1 MVRIGP
7 NEVSFATIE
16 AQAIIYGSRNRQEE
30 DSFSKKGTFL
40 GLFSD
45 LVLSA
50 PTLITISDPSLHK
63 QLKAVLQQA
72 FTPQALSEQES
83 IQQLHLD
90 KIIPNL
96 DTMAAEGK
104 IVDIAAILESLFW
117 DIIGDLSFGEPLL
130 SGRKR
135 KSLP

>member
-1 MVRIGP
+1 M
-7 NEVSFATIE
+7 
-16 AQAIIYGSRNRQEE
+16 
-30 DSFSKKGTFL
+30 
-40 GLFSD
+40 
-45 LVLSA
+45 LSA

-90 KIIPNL
+90 KIIPSL
-96 DTMAAEGK
+96 DAMAKEGK
-104 IVDIAAILESLFW
+104 VIDIAVTLESLFW

-135 KSLP
+135 KSPPYRVAY